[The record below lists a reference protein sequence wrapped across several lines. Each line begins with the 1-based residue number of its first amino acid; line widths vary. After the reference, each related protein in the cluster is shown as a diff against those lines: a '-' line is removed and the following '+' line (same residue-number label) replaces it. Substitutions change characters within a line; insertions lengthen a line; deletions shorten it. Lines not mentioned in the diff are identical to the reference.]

1 MWGITFVSISS
12 ELNLTRIYSE
22 LNLKHIDACDILYH
36 VVVRALKVIKDFHE
50 LKAEEVTGLKLI
62 GFERWEISLYKSYA
76 VAKVKNNWFI
86 CMNYVMKE

>member
-36 VVVRALKVIKDFHE
+36 VVYRGLKFTKDFHE
-50 LKAEEVTGLKLI
+50 QKRGGVIRLKQVIIALEKGKHSHML
-62 GFERWEISLYKSYA
+62 
-76 VAKVKNNWFI
+76 VKI
-86 CMNYVMKE
+86 KMVMLF